1 MSKERVEKSW
11 KTADVIATEEPKAIG
26 DGDKIKISAK
36 DMTIIKTKDTNIAA
50 VVGKRKKTVDM
61 EKKKIFQN
69 VDAHILTTKTKVM
82 IMVVAQKIKDAVIT
96 TLEILAKTVIT
107 VGNNTNWVDRN
118 IYLFV
123 T

>member
-1 MSKERVEKSW
+1 MW
-11 KTADVIATEEPKAIG
+11 
-26 DGDKIKISAK
+26 
-36 DMTIIKTKDTNIAA
+36 
-50 VVGKRKKTVDM
+50 
-61 EKKKIFQN
+61 
-69 VDAHILTTKTKVM
+69 TKVM